1 VVVKTLHL
9 LRHGKSDWSDPPRPD
24 HDRPLNERGK
34 RARADVAAYVA
45 GWPVDLVVCSTARRA
60 RATATPVVDAL
71 QCPVR
76 VDEALYTADGPDD
89 LFAVIGEFADDLRT
103 VMLVGHNPWIEELT
117 AALCGTSP
125 RYPTAALGTVELDID
140 HWGDVGQGS
149 GTLVAHVTP
158 STLRTR

>member
-9 LRHGKSDWSDPPRPD
+9 LRHAKSDWSDSTRSD
-24 HDRPLNERGK
+24 EDRPLNERGK

-60 RATATPVVDAL
+60 RSTAKPIVDAL
-71 QCPVR
+71 GCPAR
-76 VDEALYTADGPDD
+76 FDEALYNADGPDD
-89 LFAVIGEFADDLRT
+89 VWPVIAACGDDLRT

-117 AALCGTSP
+117 AALCGISP
-125 RYPTAALGTVELDID
+125 PYPTAALGTVELDID
-140 HWGDVGQGS
+140 DWGDAGPGS

-158 STLRTR
+158 STLRTL